1 MPLCASCNAD
11 NPEGNRFC
19 QNCGQPLP
27 SASVLGEAAQPPQA
41 LTPPPAFNY
50 NMPPTA
56 PAAPVTRKDKSI
68 ALILEILPGLFG
80 FLGFGWIYIGQT
92 STGLIWLI
100 GYLVWMV
107 FSIIINIFTGGF
119 GCLCTVPIGIVALA
133 VSAYFLNENMKKHP
147 ELFG

>member
-1 MPLCASCNAD
+1 MPICTTCNAD

-27 SASVLGEAAQPPQA
+27 SASVLGEAAQSPQA
-41 LTPPPAFNY
+41 VAPPAFTY
-50 NMPPTA
+50 SAPPTSAA
-56 PAAPVTRKDKSI
+56 PAARKDKSI

-107 FSIIINIFTGGF
+107 FAVIINVITGGIA
-119 GCLCTVPIGIVALA
+119 CLCTVPIGIVALA
-133 VSAYFLNENMKKHP
+133 VSAYFLNENMKKRP